1 MFGTGSLPSSAVA
14 GLIGDVIGTR
24 RPIASVLCVC
34 VCVCVC
40 LFVVV
45 GVVVVVVAVGFRC

>member
-34 VCVCVC
+34 VC